1 MRILLIGAPG
11 AGKGTQAEKLSATF
25 KIPRLT
31 TGDLLRQAVQEQSS
45 LGEKVQAILERG
57 ELVPD
62 ATILEVMA
70 ERMQKEDAA
79 KGFILDGFPRT
90 IGQALGLENWLKKN
104 KSLLDSVIAIDITE
118 EEAVLRITGRRQ
130 CGKCGK
136 AYHLQFLPPQREGIC
151 DACNGSLIQRKDDRE
166 AVVRHRLKVYN
177 EETAPLIEFYDK
189 RRLLK
194 HIDGAKD
201 VNKVFNEIC
210 SLIK

>member
-11 AGKGTQAEKLSATF
+11 AGKGTQAEKLSAYF

-31 TGDLLRQAVQEQSS
+31 TGDLLRQAVQEQKP
-45 LGEKVQAILERG
+45 LGEKVQGILERG

-70 ERMQKEDAA
+70 ERMQKEDAS

-104 KSLLDSVIAIDITE
+104 KGSLDSVIAIDITE
-118 EEAVLRITGRRQ
+118 AEAVLRITGRRQ

-166 AVVRHRLKVYN
+166 ATVRHRLKVYN
-177 EETAPLIEFYDK
+177 EETAPLIEFYEK

-194 HIDGAKD
+194 HVDGAKD
-201 VNKVFNEIC
+201 VNKVFKEIC